1 MWEAISPKGKAQNQL
16 RVNSLLYTPNMLWN
30 VDFRVME
37 DILSMD
43 EYMVLGR
50 EIFLTG
56 EHQKPSQRY
65 LRSIN
70 TNLIGT
76 NVKKITIPNQADY
89 DEKIGQLGCMPCIN
103 QDQMKGWQKFLAL
116 LDLFCP
122 NPVQKFSQF

>member
-89 DEKIGQLGCMPCIN
+89 DEKIG
-103 QDQMKGWQKFLAL
+103 
-116 LDLFCP
+116 
-122 NPVQKFSQF
+122 